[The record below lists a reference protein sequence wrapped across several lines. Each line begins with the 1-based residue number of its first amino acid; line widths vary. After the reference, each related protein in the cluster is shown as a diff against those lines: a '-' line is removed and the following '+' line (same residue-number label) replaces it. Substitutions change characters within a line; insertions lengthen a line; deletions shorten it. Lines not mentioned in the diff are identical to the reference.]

1 MALRDKLDE
10 TKLRSLTYGDNTP
23 YVTVDVNTQK
33 VTSNGKELN
42 VSNNG
47 TIINSAIIDTSRIT
61 AAIKDKP
68 WWAAQQIAIQAMN
81 SRANFGF
88 VEGRIKPTFT
98 SDQQYTPLN
107 TLAQVALNGV
117 GGHIERK
124 GLVPGNVTSNLLG
137 TGTYEAVK
145 KRENDLEDANVNPL
159 VTFYKDLKLTE
170 FSYIEPSLQPGNF
183 LSNAISLF
191 KDPNKPIYSYAGGPN
206 SLFGVGTTTIRRYY
220 NSIESIRNSKLR
232 GFEIKP
238 IPDVPEIDVINLLS
252 DPSFYAGAF
261 SNGTLTPNEVFNS
274 AVANSN
280 FKDYSNDQFTTYQ
293 PTKNPLFN
301 IYTTASGVDGTG
313 RNYNVNQTTLITT
326 NDAITYDN
334 GFTTMSFK
342 SPGKGW
348 YGISREVRVGSGKE
362 DQINLTPLFTT
373 NNNNVNDRVKIGSS
387 YFNIKDLVNFRI
399 EAIQTDSLNSTWMV
413 FRSFLTD
420 LSDQTTATWNGF
432 KYIGRGENFYT
443 YQGHERTISVSF
455 KVAAISEEEMKPM
468 YQKLNYLMS
477 NMMGDYKEGIMRGP
491 MTKMTIGNYINRQPG
506 IITSLTY
513 KVTNDSPWEIVL
525 DTDNMSKGFITDSAI
540 PNEDSNFEPWSL
552 ENPSIENLDKDTKQ
566 LVLPHVIEVTLS
578 FTPIGAQTD
587 GENKLPQRTADQS
600 NIAQVN
606 NTYAKP
612 EKDEIEP
619 VESKRYNPPKID
631 PLPPTKTDPIPPK
644 KVPKY
649 DPPKPPKKKVVTD
662 PPKVVKNDPPKYPP
676 LTKHPDFYAPDRDH
690 TKAVVGARSPNFTAK
705 VGSTY
710 TLDGKQYVFGGRYKT
725 RGFDPLARSFY
736 GGGSDGGVTID
747 FGNRPGTNSPY
758 YRP

>member
-68 WWAAQQIAIQAMN
+68 WWAVQQIAIQAMN

-145 KRENDLEDANVNPL
+145 KRENDLEDANINPL
-159 VTFYKDLKLTE
+159 VTFYKDLKLTD
-170 FSYIEPSLQPGNF
+170 FSYIAPLSQPGNF
-183 LSNAISLF
+183 LTNAISLF

-220 NSIESIRNSKLR
+220 NSVESIRNSNLNN
-232 GFEIKP
+232 FEIKP
-238 IPDVPEIDVINLLS
+238 
-252 DPSFYAGAF
+252 
-261 SNGTLTPNEVFNS
+261 LTPSNPTLDSRAGGTIITDPKTLLVEGLSPTYVANLENDSSPTDFSDNIQLNLKPLNS
-274 AVANSN
+274 A
-280 FKDYSNDQFTTYQ
+280 FFEPTT
-293 PTKNPLFN
+293 NPLFN
-301 IYTTASGVDGTG
+301 IYVNNASTITSVDTNG
-313 RNYNVNQTTLITT
+313 NYNINNSSLITS
-326 NDAITYDN
+326 NEAITYNN

-525 DTDNMSKGFITDSAI
+525 DDTNMSKGFITDSAI
-540 PNEDSNFEPWSL
+540 PNENSTFEPWSL
-552 ENPSIENLDKDTKQ
+552 ENPSTENLDKDTKQ

-578 FTPIGAQTD
+578 FIPIGAQTD

-619 VESKRYNPPKID
+619 AESKRYNPPKID
-631 PLPPTKTDPIPPK
+631 PLPPTKTDPILPK

-662 PPKVVKNDPPKYPP
+662 PPKVVKNDPPKPYIGF
-676 LTKHPDFYAPDRDH
+676 KQPDIILPRDN
-690 TKAVVGARSPNFTAK
+690 TRAVVGARSPNFTAK
-705 VGSTY
+705 PGSTY
-710 TLDGKQYVFGGRYKT
+710 TLDGKKYTFKNRFQYDFK
-725 RGFDPLARSFY
+725 GF
-736 GGGSDGGVTID
+736 GGGSFGGGGAWGS
-747 FGNRPGTNSPY
+747 FK
-758 YRP
+758 